1 MENGVAHGHRSLL
14 DHHTEANG
22 LEWRRRLPIPLT
34 HFIIPIR
41 PGKGA
46 FYKYAMRSSIDFPLV
61 NFAVSCNDRN
71 EKNGTR
77 VAVGAVASSILSSNV
92 NTLFFVF
99 AGEYMIMFINYMTY
113 YSFKTMINSKDFA
126 QGSLTIMISAIACVI
141 IIPVTSSIALKIYN
155 RN

>member
-1 MENGVAHGHRSLL
+1 MENGATRRMDIGSFL

-34 HFIIPIR
+34 RFISPIR
-41 PGKGA
+41 SGKST

-77 VAVGAVASSILSSNV
+77 VAVGAVASRPRLAEETAALFGDADRSEGHVDKTQPLRLHKDREMVNNAGNVRHVWAQDKLSARFRYRP
-92 NTLFFVF
+92 L
-99 AGEYMIMFINYMTY
+99 
-113 YSFKTMINSKDFA
+113 
-126 QGSLTIMISAIACVI
+126 
-141 IIPVTSSIALKIYN
+141 
-155 RN
+155 

>member
-77 VAVGAVASSILSSNV
+77 VAVGAVASRPQLAEETAALLGDADRSEGHVDKTQPLRLHRDREMVNNAGNVRHVWAQDKLSARFRYRP
-92 NTLFFVF
+92 L
-99 AGEYMIMFINYMTY
+99 
-113 YSFKTMINSKDFA
+113 
-126 QGSLTIMISAIACVI
+126 
-141 IIPVTSSIALKIYN
+141 
-155 RN
+155 